1 MARDAKVSS
10 GTSRSTAKDAGQI
23 RHEKAK
29 TSGRWMKRDAESG
42 KYTDRPVT
50 KPFRVAKPAVTSKR
64 FSLSDARAAVRKL
77 FREERA
83 DK

>member
-1 MARDAKVSS
+1 
-10 GTSRSTAKDAGQI
+10 
-23 RHEKAK
+23 
-29 TSGRWMKRDAESG
+29 MKRDAESG